1 MIPEPTVFVVDDD
14 AAIRKSLRFLIESVG
29 LHVETF
35 ATAEQFLERYDRR
48 RAGCLLLDVR
58 MPGMSGLHLQ
68 DELVVRKVR
77 LPIIIITAYAEV
89 STAVGALRKG
99 AVDFIEKPFSD
110 QVLLDRVLHA
120 IEIDRRAR
128 QAEAEQAVT
137 AERLAQL
144 TVRERE
150 VMDGVIVG
158 KANKVIATELGISE
172 KTVESHRARVMKK
185 LGVETLADLI
195 RLALGAGG
203 VRENP
208 DTTKG
213 KS

>member
-1 MIPEPTVFVVDDD
+1 MTPEPTVFVVDDD

-29 LHVETF
+29 LRVETF
-35 ATAEQFLERYDRR
+35 ATAEQFLERYDRTR
-48 RAGCLLLDVR
+48 PGCLLLDVR

-68 DELVVRKVR
+68 DELTVRKVR

-99 AVDFIEKPFSD
+99 AIDFIEKPFSD

-120 IEIDRRAR
+120 IEIDRQAR
-128 QAEAEQAVT
+128 QVEAVHAVT

-144 TVRERE
+144 SVRERE
-150 VMDGVIVG
+150 VMESVIVG

-195 RLALGAGG
+195 RLALGSGG
-203 VRENP
+203 
-208 DTTKG
+208 
-213 KS
+213 

>member
-128 QAEAEQAVT
+128 QAEAEEAVT

-150 VMDGVIVG
+150 VMDGVVVG

-208 DTTKG
+208 DTVRG

>member
-14 AAIRKSLRFLIESVG
+14 AAIRKSLRFLIESIG

-48 RAGCLLLDVR
+48 RAGCLLLDLR

-128 QAEAEQAVT
+128 QAEAEEAVT

-150 VMDGVIVG
+150 VMDGVVVG

-208 DTTKG
+208 DTVRG

>member
-128 QAEAEQAVT
+128 QAEAEEAVT

-144 TVRERE
+144 TVRDRE
-150 VMDGVIVG
+150 VMDGVVVG

-208 DTTKG
+208 DTVRG

>member
-1 MIPEPTVFVVDDD
+1 MTPEPTVFVVDDD

-29 LHVETF
+29 LRVETF
-35 ATAEQFLERYDRR
+35 ATAEQFLERYDRTR
-48 RAGCLLLDVR
+48 PGCLLLDVR

-68 DELVVRKVR
+68 DELAVRKVH

-99 AVDFIEKPFSD
+99 AIDFIEKPFSD

-128 QAEAEQAVT
+128 QAEAEHAVT

-144 TVRERE
+144 SVRERE
-150 VMDGVIVG
+150 VMEGVIVG

-208 DTTKG
+208 ETARG